1 MSAARGASFHAW
13 KRRPFRAVS
22 GEPSDAI
29 SGRSRSRSRAPLLA
43 LARLLSALL
52 LCVAATAALSDG
64 AAPASS
70 SPSGAPVVASPVQAV
85 AALDV
90 VLEERIL
97 ALDPD
102 HISAADITGVLSHA
116 PAPRIILLQGS
127 VPLVT
132 MQPFAEFLIAMGYPR
147 ERLADPRDDA
157 LSMPSSG
164 SSTELA
170 GTVAWYYEAEGLT
183 PMLIG
188 HSQGG
193 MLAIK
198 VLHELAG
205 SFSDE
210 VDVWNPLTDTS
221 EHRTWIRDPRSGNIR
236 PVVGLR
242 LPYVAALATG
252 KLPRL
257 LLGQWSMLKKVREV
271 PDSVEEF
278 SGYTIE
284 WDPIAG
290 TFPGS
295 EAYKATGLANVRN
308 ITLDSSTS
316 HIGMPRARALAQDKA
331 TRAWIDAYRV
341 DEQAP
346 LPEHTAADTSN
357 LRHAADIWFS
367 VKKHWCMELQ
377 RSIRARRS
385 RVAAGA

>member
-1 MSAARGASFHAW
+1 MFSA
-13 KRRPFRAVS
+13 
-22 GEPSDAI
+22 PSD
-29 SGRSRSRSRAPLLA
+29 GRPRVAASSLWLRLRA
-43 LARLLSALL
+43 LSALL
-52 LCVAATAALSDG
+52 PALVLSVLATPARADTAST
-64 AAPASS
+64 ASS
-70 SPSGAPVVASPVQAV
+70 SAEIAPGGGGLALHAPP
-85 AALDV
+85 ALDGA
-90 VLEERIL
+90 LEERIL
-97 ALDPD
+97 ALDPE
-102 HISAADITGVLSHA
+102 HISAGEVKDVLSLA
-116 PAPRIILLQGS
+116 PAPRVILLQGS

-147 ERLADPRDDA
+147 ARLADPRDGT
-157 LSMPSSG
+157 LSLPSGG
-164 SSTELA
+164 SSAELA
-170 GTVAWYYEAEGLT
+170 GAVAWYYESEGLM

-205 SFSDE
+205 SFTDE
-210 VDVWNPLTDTS
+210 IDVWNPLTDVS
-221 EHRTWIRDPRSGNIR
+221 EHRTWIRDPRSGTIR
-236 PVVGLR
+236 PVVGLK

-257 LLGQWSMLKKVREV
+257 ILGQWSMLKKLREV

-295 EAYKATGLANVRN
+295 EAYKATGVAKVRN
-308 ITLDSSTS
+308 ITLASSTS
-316 HIGMPRARALAQDKA
+316 HIAMPRARALAQDQT

-341 DEQAP
+341 DEEEP
-346 LPEHTAADTSN
+346 LPERAGVDTSN

-367 VKKHWCMELQ
+367 VKKHWCIELQ
-377 RSIRARRS
+377 RSIRAGRKRS
-385 RVAAGA
+385 VAGA

>member
-1 MSAARGASFHAW
+1 MSTESTEGVPERSTSISWLRPRALRG
-13 KRRPFRAVS
+13 
-22 GEPSDAI
+22 
-29 SGRSRSRSRAPLLA
+29 LLA
-43 LARLLSALL
+43 ALL
-52 LCVAATAALSDG
+52 LCTV
-64 AAPASS
+64 AAPARL
-70 SPSGAPVVASPVQAV
+70 GAAEPATSAAAV
-85 AALDV
+85 TPDGTAAPLHAIAALDAA
-90 VLEERIL
+90 LEERVL

-102 HISAADITGVLSHA
+102 HISAADVKDTLSRA

-127 VPLVT
+127 VPLIT
-132 MQPFAEFLIAMGYPR
+132 MQPFAEFLIAMGYPPA
-147 ERLADPRDDA
+147 RLADPRDGA
-157 LSMPSSG
+157 LSMASGG
-164 SSTELA
+164 SSVELA
-170 GTVAWYYEAEGLT
+170 GTVAWYYEAEGLM

-205 SFSDE
+205 SFADE
-210 VDVWNPLTDTS
+210 VDVWNPVTDAS
-221 EHRTWIRDPRSGNIR
+221 EHRNWIRDPRSGAIR

-252 KLPRL
+252 KLPRFV
-257 LLGQWSMLKKVREV
+257 LGQWSMLKKVREV

-295 EAYKATGLANVRN
+295 EAYRSTGLAKVRN

-316 HIGMPRARALAQDKA
+316 HIAMPRARALAQNKA

-341 DEQAP
+341 DEDTP
-346 LPEHTAADTSN
+346 LPERTGVDTSN

-367 VKKHWCMELQ
+367 VKKHWCIELQ

-385 RVAAGA
+385 RAAAGA